1 MEHFMHGGD
10 WAGYFNEY
18 GKPPMDFSASV
29 SPLGL
34 PESVQIAVSEALVL
48 AWRYPDPLC
57 RELRAALERHHNVPK
72 EYILCGNGA
81 ADLIYR
87 LVAALRPRQAVIT
100 APTFSEYKRALD
112 MYGCQVTEYPLEKE
126 SDFALSPEFL
136 NAIEPGV
143 ELVFLCE
150 PNNPTG
156 ISTAPELLRRILTC
170 CEAVGAQ
177 LVVDE
182 CFHEFLPDPG
192 AYTLLPLLK
201 THPALTVLRAFTKSY
216 GMPGLRLGY
225 ALCSNTKLL
234 ENMLCAG
241 PPWAVSSPAQ
251 AAGLAALE
259 DEDYS
264 RDLRALV
271 LVQRPRLRQALM
283 ALGLYVVPG
292 QANYLLFFCSDTTL
306 DLKLRDRG
314 ILIRNCTDFHGL
326 GSGWYRIAVRGE
338 ADNNRLIEEM
348 GKVIAD
354 G

>member
-1 MEHFMHGGD
+1 M
-10 WAGYFNEY
+10 AQ
-18 GKPPMDFSASV
+18 P
-29 SPLGL
+29 
-34 PESVQIAVSEALVL
+34 I
-48 AWRYPDPLC
+48 
-57 RELRAALERHHNVPK
+57 
-72 EYILCGNGA
+72 
-81 ADLIYR
+81 
-87 LVAALRPRQAVIT
+87 
-100 APTFSEYKRALD
+100 
-112 MYGCQVTEYPLEKE
+112 
-126 SDFALSPEFL
+126 L

-182 CFHEFLPDPG
+182 CFHEFLPDTG